1 MAKII
6 YITGGARSG
15 KSSLAQSLAKKY
27 KSVAYIATGVDTDEE
42 MHRRINLH
50 KQSRPAHWET
60 FEQTENIDQMLIK
73 GGYDAYLLDCVTVL
87 ITNIIFAQSDNP
99 EEITIIDQER
109 IERTTLGYIEKLLTA
124 AAKSSGDLILVSNE
138 VGMGLVPEYSL
149 SRFFRDLAGR
159 ANQMIAERADEAYL
173 VVSGIPLR
181 LKGV

>member
-1 MAKII
+1 
-6 YITGGARSG
+6 
-15 KSSLAQSLAKKY
+15 
-27 KSVAYIATGVDTDEE
+27 
-42 MHRRINLH
+42 
-50 KQSRPAHWET
+50 
-60 FEQTENIDQMLIK
+60 MLIK